1 MRVQFLQETLVLFN
15 IKQSMSV
22 FVFRLLNSLV
32 QKTRHLGIFC
42 GVNNSLFLL
51 SSIHQTPSLLCLYL
65 DDSLLHS
72 SLSHPPCCAGCQ
84 SEKACYN
91 LHRKLKKNQKN
102 PTETNKQNSTL
113 KFPKKRKKAR
123 TFPFPMECEPL
134 PCPWGALAS
143 KARLN
148 ASSTAAGNRAH
159 VGGEIL
165 LSLRR
170 SLLCFSL
177 TAKKICAGL

>member
-15 IKQSMSV
+15 IKQSISV

-32 QKTRHLGIFC
+32 QKMRRLGIFC

-84 SEKACYN
+84 SEKACCN
-91 LHRKLKKNQKN
+91 LQRKLKKNQKKKT
-102 PTETNKQNSTL
+102 TETSKQNSTL

-134 PCPWGALAS
+134 PCPWGCLCALAS

-148 ASSTAAGNRAH
+148 ASSTAAGNHAY

-170 SLLCFSL
+170 S
-177 TAKKICAGL
+177 

>member
-15 IKQSMSV
+15 IKQSISV

-32 QKTRHLGIFC
+32 QKMRRLGIFC
-42 GVNNSLFLL
+42 GVNNSLFLV

-91 LHRKLKKNQKN
+91 LHRKLKKNQKKKTN
-102 PTETNKQNSTL
+102 RNQQTELHPQI
-113 KFPKKRKKAR
+113 
-123 TFPFPMECEPL
+123 
-134 PCPWGALAS
+134 S
-143 KARLN
+143 KEKEK
-148 ASSTAAGNRAH
+148 G
-159 VGGEIL
+159 
-165 LSLRR
+165 
-170 SLLCFSL
+170 
-177 TAKKICAGL
+177 